1 MRESQQIFQMQLEM
15 MKIIMHDHI
24 TDSVSTIIELRLLFV
39 LSHSL
44 RKRRIQEIDL
54 LLLSNAKVPP
64 WRVLRT

>member
-1 MRESQQIFQMQLEM
+1 MRESTDFSNAVGDNE
-15 MKIIMHDHI
+15 DHI
-24 TDSVSTIIELRLLFV
+24 TDSVSTIIELRLHFV